1 MITIPQRHRQTDRQ
15 TTCLGSTPLRVASR
29 GKNSV
34 NPNIFN
40 ALKLCIQQCAW
51 RSLWRSYNKLENH
64 TLSANLCQSAILTFN
79 YVTIRFSTCHF
90 LLVVHWNRVSISI
103 NFFQDIC
110 IQVHLRHDL
119 ELLTIWYPRFHFYR
133 RSIIT
138 AVFEIFG
145 PTDINERNE

>member
-103 NFFQDIC
+103 NFFSRYLHSSTSETRPWAFNHLIPQVPFLSALNHNRRFWDIRPN
-110 IQVHLRHDL
+110 RH
-119 ELLTIWYPRFHFYR
+119 
-133 RSIIT
+133 
-138 AVFEIFG
+138 
-145 PTDINERNE
+145 